1 MLRDRIVPREGHIAP
16 LAIVSRVA
24 RNIKCPVLVCTGERG
39 WLKAER
45 VRELYDGLKGE
56 GRDVALKIFTSE
68 ETAAAQGHVDNP
80 TLANE
85 FIFDWVASRLGIT
98 A

>member
-1 MLRDRIVPREGHIAP
+1 
-16 LAIVSRVA
+16 
-24 RNIKCPVLVCTGERG
+24 VLISTGERG

-45 VRELYDGLKGE
+45 VRELYDELQAD
-56 GRDVALKIFTSE
+56 GRDVTLKIFSCE

-85 FIFDWVASRLGIT
+85 FIFDWIAARLGLN